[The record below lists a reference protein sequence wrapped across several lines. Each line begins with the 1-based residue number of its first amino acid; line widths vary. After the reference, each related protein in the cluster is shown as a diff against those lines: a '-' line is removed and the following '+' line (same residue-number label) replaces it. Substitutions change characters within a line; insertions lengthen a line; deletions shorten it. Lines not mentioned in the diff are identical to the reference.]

1 MIKVETYFASPERL
15 ENGDVYTQTIKVL
28 SLRNT
33 IPILDILPNMVA
45 ILNKERQVI
54 FSNAAFTKAIG
65 KEGFEEGLGQRPGEL
80 LACVNSHDTENGCGT
95 GKECKYCGAVLTVLK
110 TQETGKKEESDARI
124 TVDKE
129 GQLVNLNLNVI
140 ASPITV
146 DNEIFYLVV
155 ITNLGK

>member
-1 MIKVETYFASPERL
+1 MTKVETYFASPERL
-15 ENGDVYTQTIKVL
+15 ENGDVYTQTIKIL

-33 IPILDILPNMVA
+33 LPILDILPNMVA

-54 FSNAAFTKAIG
+54 FSNETFTKAIG

-80 LACVNSHDTENGCGT
+80 LACVHSQDTENGCGT

-110 TQETGKKEESDARI
+110 AQETGRREESDARI
-124 TVDKE
+124 TIDKE
-129 GQLVNLNLNVI
+129 GQLVTLNLNVI

-146 DNEIFYLVV
+146 DNEIFYLAV
-155 ITNLGK
+155 ITDLRK